1 MTRWKFNISTQELFL
16 WASRSLL
23 DKYGSLLGTWN
34 RFKYFRWI
42 PSNLTLHKTHLLLV
56 YRVSRVGHTGMKSS
70 AKKRPSFVRQI
81 LSRRQRG
88 RFVCPAVNPRIKELI
103 PFGQPKGCERFR
115 VRIIS
120 RPGRRR
126 WETGDGESGEKGKES
141 VTGRKARTKD
151 EGWEWPG
158 ERRERRKEIARAG
171 GRERECARVCVCEWE
186 RERGGREKT
195 RLDVRSAGNKDNSM
209 Q

>member
-1 MTRWKFNISTQELFL
+1 MSTEVLEEDTP
-16 WASRSLL
+16 R
-23 DKYGSLLGTWN
+23 
-34 RFKYFRWI
+34 
-42 PSNLTLHKTHLLLV
+42 
-56 YRVSRVGHTGMKSS
+56 MKSS
-70 AKKRPSFVRQI
+70 AKKRPSFVRRI

-126 WETGDGESGEKGKES
+126 RGDGREEKGKES

-151 EGWEWPG
+151 ERAVGMTWRKAREEERDSPG
-158 ERRERRKEIARAG
+158 ERERKRV
-171 GRERECARVCVCEWE
+171 CARE
-186 RERGGREKT
+186 GGKT

>member
-1 MTRWKFNISTQELFL
+1 MDTPR
-16 WASRSLL
+16 
-23 DKYGSLLGTWN
+23 
-34 RFKYFRWI
+34 
-42 PSNLTLHKTHLLLV
+42 
-56 YRVSRVGHTGMKSS
+56 MKSS
-70 AKKRPSFVRQI
+70 AKKRPSFVRRI

-126 WETGDGESGEKGKES
+126 DGETEGGGGAKRERERNRQEGEDEGRGLGM
-141 VTGRKARTKD
+141 TWRKAREEERD
-151 EGWEWPG
+151 SPG
-158 ERRERRKEIARAG
+158 ERERKRS
-171 GRERECARVCVCEWE
+171 CVCV
-186 RERGGREKT
+186 RESEKEREKT